1 MDGLKFANVSIKA
14 MEATE
19 QQKETKAVPTQVPPL
34 PVQVAKTLLFLKNAC
49 KTLYSVPGYVTEKE
63 FLPKY
68 LSKKINIPEAV
79 AIIIPGLSLPLAH
92 QQVTQEG
99 LAPTPLTFQSI
110 HFYFSLNPR
119 ISFLLE
125 LFIMKTLTKAIVS
138 LYWVPAVLKHWAY
151 TYQRKWLKWLF
162 PSQG

>member
-1 MDGLKFANVSIKA
+1 
-14 MEATE
+14 MEDTE
-19 QQKETKAVPTQVPPL
+19 QQTETNAVPTQVPPPPPPL
-34 PVQVAKTLLFLKNAC
+34 PRPPRPVQVAKTRVFLKNAC
-49 KTLYSVPGYVTEKE
+49 KTLYSEPGYVTEKE

-68 LSKKINIPEAV
+68 LGKKINIPKAA
-79 AIIIPGLSLPLAH
+79 AIIIPGLCLPLAH

-125 LFIMKTLTKAIVS
+125 SFIMKKLTNEAIVS
-138 LYWVPAVLKHWAY
+138 LY
-151 TYQRKWLKWLF
+151 
-162 PSQG
+162 